1 MKKFSS
7 GDFHI
12 INGVLKTAHSLFKR
26 FVRSSYFVHNRD
38 RVVSEIKSR
47 TSANGGRD
55 GNKRLQ
61 HERITTTVP
70 EKKYNKMREK

>member
-26 FVRSSYFVHNRD
+26 FVISSYFVHNRD
-38 RVVSEIKSR
+38 RVVIEGKSQ
-47 TSANGGRD
+47 TVPMEVETN
-55 GNKRLQ
+55 NKQLQ
-61 HERITTTVP
+61 HERITTT
-70 EKKYNKMREK
+70 

>member
-1 MKKFSS
+1 VKKFSS

-26 FVRSSYFVHNRD
+26 FVIWSYFVHNRD

-55 GNKRLQ
+55 
-61 HERITTTVP
+61 E
-70 EKKYNKMREK
+70 